1 MSLEISKGIE
11 KLYRCVSNGLGDI
24 LIPQDVRYILG
35 NQIKQL
41 DISQNGNTQKTID
54 IASTDSNSIEEI
66 HQLYDHTCTRMIWQ
80 EMKKQKNIESVVE
93 KTKTLLEKENN
104 ISEEKV
110 DEDWINRFFNSVQD
124 ISNEKMQTLWSKIL
138 AGEIKAP
145 SSFSLR
151 FLDAM
156 TKVSQDEAQLFEKYS
171 LHMIHI
177 DSRIA
182 IIRNDEFD
190 KNHCI
195 SYDDILMLQECNLID
210 ANPLLSINF
219 YANDQDKALG
229 VIHYHGQCITIET
242 TKEKTISLPV
252 YQLTRLGKEL
262 FQIANVKYDTNYLHD
277 IAQYIAKSNKDKTVL
292 LYKSSILVG
301 NNMLPFGEPE
311 KIVPA

>member
-11 KLYRCVSNGLGDI
+11 KLYQCVSNGLGDI

-41 DISQNGNTQKTID
+41 DISQNGNTQKRID

-66 HQLYDHTCTRMIWQ
+66 HQLYDHTCARMIWQ

-124 ISNEKMQTLWSKIL
+124 ISNEKMQILWSKIL
-138 AGEIKAP
+138 AGEIKVP
-145 SSFSLR
+145 NTFSLR

-156 TKVSQDEAQLFEKYS
+156 TKVSQEEAQLFEKYS
-171 LHMIHI
+171 LHMIKMN
-177 DSRIA
+177 SRIA
-182 IIRNDEFD
+182 IIRDEQFG
-190 KNHCI
+190 KEHNI
-195 SYDDILMLQECNLID
+195 SYDDILVLQECNLID
-210 ANPLLSINF
+210 ANPLLSLTYSGSTSNETLAILQ
-219 YANDQDKALG
+219 YNDK
-229 VIHYHGQCITIET
+229 CIIVQATDN
-242 TKEKTISLPV
+242 KSISIPV

-262 FQIANVKYDTNYLHD
+262 YHIINVKFDNDYFRDVAKYLANH
-277 IAQYIAKSNKDKTVL
+277 NKDKIVTL
-292 LYKSSILVG
+292 HTISAFGSRSIQSI
-301 NNMLPFGEPE
+301 EPE
-311 KIVPA
+311 IITPD